1 MEDTTAVVNTLL
13 KSTGVRGTAVPQ
25 HLKTPEDTV
34 AMLARKLGIDEAK
47 LSGMLTTNSAM
58 VVVTNVTD
66 NYEEQ
71 DTEDG
76 SVRYI

>member
-1 MEDTTAVVNTLL
+1 
-13 KSTGVRGTAVPQ
+13 
-25 HLKTPEDTV
+25 
-34 AMLARKLGIDEAK
+34 
-47 LSGMLTTNSAM
+47 M

-76 SVRYI
+76 SVRYIW